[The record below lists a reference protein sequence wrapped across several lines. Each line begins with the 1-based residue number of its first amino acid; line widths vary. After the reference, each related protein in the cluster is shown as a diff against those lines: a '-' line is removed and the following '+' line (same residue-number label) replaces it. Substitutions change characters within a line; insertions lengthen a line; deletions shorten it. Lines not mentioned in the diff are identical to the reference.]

1 MFPDSADSRISEFV
15 LMCST
20 SAAARG
26 RYPLEVTAGLT
37 SSSSFCRKADSCSQS
52 SLLQHYYTGPAGS
65 EVLLPAAAE
74 SLTDLHLTAL
84 QKVVP

>member
-1 MFPDSADSRISEFV
+1 MFPESAISVSFEFV
-15 LMCST
+15 LMCSAT
-20 SAAARG
+20 AAARG
-26 RYPLEVTAGLT
+26 RYQAEVTAGLT

-65 EVLLPAAAE
+65 EVLLPAAAS
-74 SLTDLHLTAL
+74 SLTDLHNTTL